1 MALNKIYTRINWEDY
16 PSENTDLDAYNLN
29 QMDSAIDA
37 LDNRIILQD
46 ALKVDKSEIN
56 GNIADWTMDET
67 TGVITITKYNGEKV
81 IFDLNIEK
89 IPVEFSMSDDGIIT
103 MTTED
108 GTQFTADIGSMI
120 PVLTFEDSAT
130 IAVSVTGTGKNKTY
144 SFSIKTGSV
153 TDAMLQ
159 PNYLADIRVESAN
172 ASAYAQSANAKSL
185 LAESYAI
192 GGTGTREGE
201 DTDNAKYYMEQ
212 AKQQT
217 GGIPTKVS
225 ELENDVGYIKKTV
238 SDLTN
243 YYDKTS
249 VDEKIDAIPKTDLTN
264 YLTKTGDGSNLT
276 AVFEEATTLE
286 ELTTGEKLSSI
297 FGKLKLALKNLKS
310 LINLIGTTDIS
321 TIGDG
326 TITGGLSDVN
336 GKLNEI
342 EGKIDNSIK
351 KVNIHHSGTTEVE
364 YTLPQ
369 NIGLNDV
376 IICNSS
382 LGGVSGTTFVLGGY
396 ALYYSA
402 FSTHVAYT
410 IPAPNSTSSNATS
423 TVTLIAQ
430 NKIKVKCN
438 NANAFCSVTV
448 IMGGN
453 SAN

>member
-1 MALNKIYTRINWEDY
+1 MALNKVYTRINWENY
-16 PSENTDLDAYNLN
+16 PSENTDIDEINLN
-29 QMDSAIDA
+29 KMDSAIDA

-46 ALKVDKSEIN
+46 ALKVDKSAIN

-153 TDAMLQ
+153 TDDMLQ

-172 ASAYAQSANAKSL
+172 ASAYAQSANAKSV
-185 LAESYAI
+185 LAESYAV

-212 AKQQT
+212 AKLQT

-249 VDEKIDAIPKTDLTN
+249 VDKKIDAIPKTYLTN

-297 FGKLKLALKNLKS
+297 LGKIKLAVKNLKS
-310 LINLIGTTDIS
+310 LIGLIGTTDIS

-336 GKLNEI
+336 GKLGNIYISDITSEINTDYVDGSVYVYSTNRTIRVIAKLTAKEDIPAWTHIINNLGWSGINIYFHDVNNQIGINWNGNYMQNTIVVSKNNTFNIDI
-342 EGKIDNSIK
+342 EGI
-351 KVNIHHSGTTEVE
+351 V
-364 YTLPQ
+364 
-369 NIGLNDV
+369 
-376 IICNSS
+376 
-382 LGGVSGTTFVLGGY
+382 
-396 ALYYSA
+396 
-402 FSTHVAYT
+402 
-410 IPAPNSTSSNATS
+410 
-423 TVTLIAQ
+423 
-430 NKIKVKCN
+430 
-438 NANAFCSVTV
+438 
-448 IMGGN
+448 
-453 SAN
+453 

>member
-1 MALNKIYTRINWEDY
+1 MALNKVYTRINWEDY

-29 QMDSAIDA
+29 QMDSAIDS
-37 LDNRIILQD
+37 LDNRIISQD
-46 ALKVDKSEIN
+46 ALKVDKSAIN
-56 GNIADWTMDET
+56 GSIADWTMDET
-67 TGVITITKYNGEKV
+67 TGVITVTKYNGEKV

-89 IPVEFSMSDDGIIT
+89 IPVGFSMSDDGIIT

-172 ASAYAQSANAKSL
+172 ASAYAQSANAKSV

-225 ELENDVGYIKKTV
+225 ELENDAGYITKSV

-243 YYDKTS
+243 YYDKTT

-276 AVFEEATTLE
+276 AAFEEATNLE

-297 FGKLKLALKNLKS
+297 FGKLKLAVKNLKS
-310 LINLIGTTDIS
+310 LISIIGTTDIS

-336 GKLNEI
+336 GKLTDFLLFKSYNSEPFNINANEAKDI
-342 EGKIDNSIK
+342 VIHYDSIFGYKAVACIGFSNNKSNGIFVSQSGFTINSAIGA
-351 KVNIHHSGTTEVE
+351 SGMFSAWCFNCT
-364 YTLPQ
+364 Q
-369 NIGLNDV
+369 SKNFSDV
-376 IICNSS
+376 ILSS
-382 LGGVSGTTFVLGGY
+382 CVVY
-396 ALYYSA
+396 
-402 FSTHVAYT
+402 
-410 IPAPNSTSSNATS
+410 
-423 TVTLIAQ
+423 
-430 NKIKVKCN
+430 IK
-438 NANAFCSVTV
+438 A
-448 IMGGN
+448 
-453 SAN
+453 